1 LYNNRKYV
9 EYEHEIAYV
18 KKQIEISNRYE
29 RILWTKNNEE
39 YLKLLEKMLEKIK
52 EQKIVHKN
60 ESSREE
66 A

>member
-39 YLKLLEKMLEKIK
+39 YLELLEKMLEKIK

-60 ESSREE
+60 GSSREE